1 MVSLAVKYRPKKFE
15 DCLGNPSIIKILKK
29 QIEKKDYAHCYLFTG
44 SSGIGKTTIARILAN
59 EINDYNGTPIE
70 IDAASNNGVDNIRA
84 IVEDA
89 KLRAFDAMYKVYI
102 IDEAHAIT
110 TAGWQAFLKCLEEP
124 PKYTIFMLC
133 TTEPKKIPQTILNR
147 VMRFN
152 LAKVSDNLIEE
163 RLKYICEQEGFTDTD
178 GVCSYISKNC
188 DGGVRSAIAMLEK
201 CASLSSTLNVKD
213 AVKLV
218 GSFSP
223 EAMIDLT
230 IAIAENNEQAII
242 NIIEHFYKEG
252 VDLKVFLSQY
262 LDFIYELIKYSLFK
276 CDMTVTKLPS
286 YLEEDV
292 KYLKSVK
299 GDVGFL
305 FNISNEIIPM
315 LSLTLSKSLVILNF
329 LKVSRQ

>member
-1 MVSLAVKYRPKKFE
+1 MVSLAVKYRPSDFTSMI
-15 DCLGNPSIIKILKK
+15 GQISVIKILEK
-29 QIEKKDYAHCYLFTG
+29 QIEKRDFAHCYLFTG
-44 SSGIGKTTIARILAN
+44 SSGIGKTTVARILAN
-59 EINDYNGTPIE
+59 KINKGQGTPIE

-89 KLRAFDAMYKVYI
+89 KLRAFDAEYKVFI
-102 IDEAHAIT
+102 LDEVHSLTSAS
-110 TAGWQAFLKCLEEP
+110 WQAFLKCLEEP

-152 LAKVSDNLIEE
+152 LSKVSDTCIEE
-163 RLKYICEQEGFTDTD
+163 RLKYICNQEGFIDTD
-178 GVCSYISKNC
+178 GVCSYIAKNC

-201 CASLSSTLNVKD
+201 CASLSENLSVKE

-230 IAIAENNEQAII
+230 IAIAENNEQAVV

-252 VDLKVFLSQY
+252 VDLKLFLNQY

-276 CDMTVTKLPS
+276 CDMSATKLPS
-286 YLEEDV
+286 YLEDDI
-292 KYLKSVK
+292 KYLKQVK
-299 GDVGFL
+299 ESITFL
-305 FNISNEIIPM
+305 YNIADEIIPM
-315 LSLTLSKSLVILNF
+315 LSLNLSKSLVILNL
-329 LKVSRQ
+329 LKVSR